1 MNYFSLYL
9 KGLICFCLLFIT
21 MDSHA
26 LSIDKGYRQNKI
38 KDLALIYQGGVHRID
53 WTSDQFLPYVVHQFA
68 DGHKDWLFDGF
79 LFWSSQMGK
88 AVALQHAT
96 QIKMQEKRMA
106 MVIRSSF

>member
-68 DGHKDWLFDGF
+68 DGHKDWLFVRILVFGVHRWER
-79 LFWSSQMGK
+79 LW
-88 AVALQHAT
+88 LCNT
-96 QIKMQEKRMA
+96 LLR
-106 MVIRSSF
+106 

>member
-53 WTSDQFLPYVVHQFA
+53 WTSDQFLPYGYISLQM
-68 DGHKDWLFDGF
+68 DIKTGYLTDSC
-79 LFWSSQMGK
+79 FWSSQMGK

-96 QIKMQEKRMA
+96 QIKMQEKKNGYGY
-106 MVIRSSF
+106 

>member
-53 WTSDQFLPYVVHQFA
+53 WTSD
-68 DGHKDWLFDGF
+68 
-79 LFWSSQMGK
+79 
-88 AVALQHAT
+88 
-96 QIKMQEKRMA
+96 
-106 MVIRSSF
+106 

>member
-53 WTSDQFLPYVVHQFA
+53 WTSDQFLPLCGTSVCR
-68 DGHKDWLFDGF
+68 W
-79 LFWSSQMGK
+79 
-88 AVALQHAT
+88 T
-96 QIKMQEKRMA
+96 
-106 MVIRSSF
+106 

>member
-68 DGHKDWLFDGF
+68 DGHKDWYTEVTIKSARGTAPLTA
-79 LFWSSQMGK
+79 QQPAKGK
-88 AVALQHAT
+88 VLKA
-96 QIKMQEKRMA
+96 E
-106 MVIRSSF
+106 

>member
-79 LFWSSQMGK
+79 LFLELS
-88 AVALQHAT
+88 L
-96 QIKMQEKRMA
+96 IN
-106 MVIRSSF
+106 I